1 MTTIIYALLILFVF
15 SVSRKTQAS
24 GKRINRMY
32 LILSIAFW
40 VAGEFVSL
48 DAENPLEITFI
59 VISLILLVIAVYG
72 LVAKI
77 K

>member
-1 MTTIIYALLILFVF
+1 
-15 SVSRKTQAS
+15 
-24 GKRINRMY
+24 MY